1 MKAISKLPRYYQNE
15 DGLPLY
21 VLKYRISSEYSQMK
35 KRSFSNY
42 L

>member
-15 DGLPLY
+15 VGLPPY
-21 VLKYRISSEYSQMK
+21 QNNRIPSAISQTK
-35 KRSFSNY
+35 KRRISNY

>member
-15 DGLPLY
+15 VGPPY
-21 VLKYRISSEYSQMK
+21 QKYRITSENSQIE
-35 KRSFSNY
+35 KRSFLNY